1 MKSQLK
7 VVATTQPAV
16 KNELAELVDF
26 PSVKLLDDEGNPMV
40 RTMDIAAFV
49 AMAPFPANR
58 DVESR
63 AKKAVLR
70 LTTPMHKHNEVDVLY
85 YTGPT
90 VTEPAFFK
98 HNTYYVLD
106 GNTRKYIWESY
117 LTGHCVHPKVTKIK
131 IPNTLVYNRYD
142 VNDAYEAIGLYYT
155 IDSAEAYEKKPEKVT
170 GAFRAQNLL
179 GNFTNK
185 KMKSGAIAT
194 AMNSA
199 CPLLSSKGQFTVAED
214 IFEQTTML
222 RDVLINIDKLD
233 APGKGVL
240 STQLSLGI
248 AMLAGVVMDTNNRWA
263 NAIERLINP
272 EIAKDILIDD
282 DGIFWVTEGNER
294 NVLEGEV
301 ENALPYNT
309 GLFNNRKACLDYIA
323 YCWTQYID
331 NIPMYDSPT
340 AKQISNAYDKLLHK
354 AWDTDFEEV

>member
-7 VVATTQPAV
+7 VVAATQPAE
-16 KNELAELVDF
+16 KDNLFELIDF
-26 PSVKLLDDEGNPMV
+26 PSVKLLDDDGNPMV
-40 RTMDIAAFV
+40 RTMDIEHFIK
-49 AMAPFPANR
+49 MSPFPANR
-58 DVESR
+58 DVEAR
-63 AKKAVLR
+63 AKKAVIR
-70 LTTPMHKHNEVDVLY
+70 LTTPMHKHNEVDILY

-117 LTGHCVHPKVTKIK
+117 LTGTCVHPKVTKIK

-142 VNDAYEAIGLYYT
+142 VNDADEAIALYYT

-199 CPLLSSKGQFTVAED
+199 CPLVTTKGVFGVAED
-214 IFEQTTML
+214 LFDQTTML
-222 RDVLINIDKLD
+222 RNVLIDIDKLD

-240 STQLSLGI
+240 STQLSLGV
-248 AMLAGVVMDTNNRWA
+248 AMAAGVVMDTNNRWA
-263 NAIERLINP
+263 NAVERLINP
-272 EIAKDILIDD
+272 EVAKDILIDD
-282 DGIFWVTEGNER
+282 DGIFWVSEGNER
-294 NVLEGEV
+294 NVLEGEIN
-301 ENALPYNT
+301 NALPYNT

-323 YCWTQYID
+323 YCWMQYID
-331 NIPMYDSPT
+331 NIPMYDPPT
-340 AKQISNAYDKLLHK
+340 AKQISNAYDKLLHR
-354 AWDTDFEEV
+354 AWVTDSEEI